1 MGSVIPLKKSANSAY
16 LELKNLLGSKLE
28 KVEDLIE
35 VKLESDVNLIE
46 KMSEHHLKSGGKRL
60 RALLTLGSAK
70 LSGYELG
77 DRDINLASCVE
88 LIHSATLLH
97 DDVIDESS
105 LRRGVKTTNSIWG
118 NQSSIL
124 VGDYLLSRCFEIMV
138 DDGDLEILKLLSSTS
153 AKIAQGEVLQLQHKG
168 EADLLEDT
176 YIDIINLKTASL
188 FSAAT
193 KTGACLAKVNGKEK
207 KAPKLDKQNTFI
219 NWSQSPE
226 AINAKIK
233 GEKVKYQIELWAR
246 DNGIANTENKYDFP
260 PPVDNDLFFGNCLLV
275 NYDME
280 NNTHKDISK
289 PEWKAIYEKLFGGF
303 EDLNEEVVTGLG
315 KALGSEAIDRGI
327 ENFIIGRD
335 GRLSSPMIFDW
346 LCSGVLSTGCNVI
359 DIGLSLIHI

>member
-16 LELKNLLGSKLE
+16 LELKNLMGTKLE
-28 KVEDLIE
+28 KVENL
-35 VKLESDVNLIE
+35 VRLKLKSDVNLIE

-60 RALLTLGSAK
+60 RALLTLGSSK

-77 DRDINLASCVE
+77 DRDINLAACVE

-138 DDGDLEILKLLSSTS
+138 DDGDLEVLKLLSSTS

-193 KTGACLAKVNGKEK
+193 KTGACLAKVNDKGEITLIAEK
-207 KAPKLDKQNTFI
+207 KPINKL
-219 NWSQSPE
+219 
-226 AINAKIK
+226 
-233 GEKVKYQIELWAR
+233 IEILIIF
-246 DNGIANTENKYDFP
+246 DVGKS
-260 PPVDNDLFFGNCLLV
+260 LL
-275 NYDME
+275 
-280 NNTHKDISK
+280 S
-289 PEWKAIYEKLFGGF
+289 
-303 EDLNEEVVTGLG
+303 
-315 KALGSEAIDRGI
+315 
-327 ENFIIGRD
+327 IIG
-335 GRLSSPMIFDW
+335 F
-346 LCSGVLSTGCNVI
+346 C
-359 DIGLSLIHI
+359 